1 MKSSTINRLKRI
13 SVLAILFLF
22 GQTGFAQGLVSLDGD
37 LNFPVTDELQS
48 SSQTLRLYNPN
59 VYPIEIIGVDRF
71 RIYGNRVFSVSDSV
85 FTVLPSDT
93 FSLTVSFL
101 PEHNIMHDQALVF
114 ISASGFG
121 HTAVG
126 LSGQGSYSKAY
137 YASTENKEQEA
148 LKTALSTRLAQGYN
162 DLGYTGAR
170 DQMYASIDNVNG
182 QVECVY
188 TGRTATFNT
197 RSGANANS
205 FNTEHTFP
213 QGFFNSNVP
222 MRSDIH
228 HLFPTDVTANSR
240 RSNDPFGVV
249 SSATWTQGG
258 SKSGGGKFEPRD
270 VHKGAVARAMMYF
283 VIRYQDYSNHFSGQ
297 ETILRQWHDAY
308 PPSADDRARNV
319 AIFNLQNN
327 RNPFVDYPQ
336 FIERISDIDGTAQA
350 TDTYAIYKS
359 DDTIYLAQGN
369 SGLRTFQFVLY
380 GEGSMQGVV
389 DNFTL
394 SDPNLSFKQGN
405 PGTLTIQEG
414 DYQVIEIEFET
425 SQTYNAVLSYDVF
438 GATQNIPINSGP
450 TLNLLTEDPMDL
462 PQFYPNPV
470 AGILHVTNADE
481 INNLSLIAA
490 DGRQYQLEINE
501 TIDLHQFNPGLYF
514 LSYSLKESNLLYTKQ
529 ISIR

>member
-1 MKSSTINRLKRI
+1 
-13 SVLAILFLF
+13 
-22 GQTGFAQGLVSLDGD
+22 
-37 LNFPVTDELQS
+37 
-48 SSQTLRLYNPN
+48 
-59 VYPIEIIGVDRF
+59 
-71 RIYGNRVFSVSDSV
+71 
-85 FTVLPSDT
+85 
-93 FSLTVSFL
+93 
-101 PEHNIMHDQALVF
+101 
-114 ISASGFG
+114 
-121 HTAVG
+121 
-126 LSGQGSYSKAY
+126 
-137 YASTENKEQEA
+137 
-148 LKTALSTRLAQGYN
+148 
-162 DLGYTGAR
+162 
-170 DQMYASIDNVNG
+170 
-182 QVECVY
+182 
-188 TGRTATFNT
+188 
-197 RSGANANS
+197 
-205 FNTEHTFP
+205 
-213 QGFFNSNVP
+213 
-222 MRSDIH
+222 
-228 HLFPTDVTANSR
+228 
-240 RSNDPFGVV
+240 
-249 SSATWTQGG
+249 
-258 SKSGGGKFEPRD
+258 
-270 VHKGAVARAMMYF
+270 
-283 VIRYQDYSNHFSGQ
+283 
-297 ETILRQWHDAY
+297 
-308 PPSADDRARNV
+308 V